1 MHPSDKGD
9 CNSTQESQA
18 FDPSPFLEDDI
29 AHPESE
35 GEKTKIAENGTANEL
50 EEEKEQ
56 TEVAAKE
63 ALLRVTRGQL

>member
-1 MHPSDKGD
+1 MNFSDKSD
-9 CNSTQESQA
+9 CKSTQETQA
-18 FDPSPFLEDDI
+18 FDPSPFLEGDI
-29 AHPESE
+29 AHPESDD
-35 GEKTKIAENGTANEL
+35 EKKEIAENGTADEL